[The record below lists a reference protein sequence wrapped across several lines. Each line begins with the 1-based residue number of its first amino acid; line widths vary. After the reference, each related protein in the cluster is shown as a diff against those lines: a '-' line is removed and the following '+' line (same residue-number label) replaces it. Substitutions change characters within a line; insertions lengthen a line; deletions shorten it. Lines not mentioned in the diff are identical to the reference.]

1 MEHVEHDSMSVH
13 TCTQS
18 TSLRDDSSAQVHMI
32 VGTHIFGGPKGG
44 GRSPR
49 GELECDV
56 SFCLINSI
64 HVVIGYNKLR
74 VYSFLPSV

>member
-18 TSLRDDSSAQVHMI
+18 TSLRDDSSAQAHMI
-32 VGTHIFGGPKGG
+32 VGTHIFEGPKGG

-49 GELECDV
+49 GESKSLNVVFDV
-56 SFCLINSI
+56 F
-64 HVVIGYNKLR
+64 
-74 VYSFLPSV
+74 VYSICEI

>member
-49 GELECDV
+49 GELV
-56 SFCLINSI
+56 SF
-64 HVVIGYNKLR
+64 G
-74 VYSFLPSV
+74 